1 MRGIRPRTS
10 SLAWRVFASYLVVVG
25 VTALGALA
33 AGEALAPFLLDRHI
47 RSMGGMGHGGGG
59 PPAAMA
65 ADLATAYRIAL
76 TQSLAWAALVAT
88 LAAAVVAWSVTRR
101 LVAPLGD
108 LGVASRAIADGRYGQ
123 RLDTSAPGEIGELAA
138 TFNTMADALEKDG
151 EIRRQLLSDLSHELR
166 TPLSNLRGYLEALE
180 DEVFTLDAAT
190 TAALRRQV
198 DRMERLVADLSL
210 LTQLEAGQVPV
221 APEPVEIDA
230 LIADSVAAFRARFDE
245 RAVTL
250 SVRTE
255 HPGLVVVADATRTGQ
270 VLENLLS
277 NALRHT
283 PPGGRVE
290 VDVRPWGDAA
300 ARVEVRDTGPGV
312 PVAQREAIFRRL
324 VRGDP
329 ARRSVDGEGSGIGL
343 TIAKELVVRQGGEIG
358 VEGASADR
366 SHGRAE
372 AADGGG
378 AVFFFTLPLRRE
390 APR

>member
-1 MRGIRPRTS
+1 MPGIRPRTS

-33 AGEALAPFLLDRHI
+33 AGEVLAPFLLDRHI

-88 LAAAVVAWSVTRR
+88 VAAAVVAWSVTRR

-138 TFNTMADALEKDG
+138 TFNTMADALERDE

-221 APEPVEIDA
+221 APEPVAIDA

-245 RAVTL
+245 RGVAL
-250 SVRTE
+250 SIRE
-255 HPGLVVVADATRTGQ
+255 GHPGIVVVADATRTGQ

-290 VDVRPWGDAA
+290 VGVRAWGAAA

-329 ARRSVDGEGSGIGL
+329 ARRSADGEGSGIGL

-358 VEGASADR
+358 VEGAAAEGSNGR
-366 SHGRAE
+366 SEATGGR
-372 AADGGG
+372 G
-378 AVFFFTLPLRRE
+378 AVFFFTLPRRRE
-390 APR
+390 AQR